1 MLYTL
6 YQSLMILFRI
16 IETAT
21 LAYVVLS
28 WILPGS
34 SVYYFLGRFLE
45 PLARPF
51 RRLNMK
57 LTARIRMPLDFS
69 LWFMLIGL
77 DIARAIVKQ
86 IFYLLIR

>member
-16 IETAT
+16 IEVAT
-21 LAYVVLS
+21 LVYVVLS
-28 WILPGS
+28 WIMPGS
-34 SVYYFLGRFLE
+34 GGYYFLGRFLE

-51 RRLNMK
+51 RRLNRK
-57 LTARIRMPLDFS
+57 LTSRMRIPLDFS

-77 DIARAIVKQ
+77 DIVRAIVQQ
-86 IFYLLIR
+86 IFYLLI

>member
-16 IETAT
+16 IEVAT
-21 LAYVVLS
+21 LVYVVLS
-28 WILPGS
+28 WIMSGS
-34 SVYYFLGRFLE
+34 GAYYFLGRFLE

-57 LTARIRMPLDFS
+57 LTSRMRIPLDFS

-77 DIARAIVKQ
+77 DIVRAIVQ
-86 IFYLLIR
+86 RIFYLLI

>member
-16 IETAT
+16 IEVAT
-21 LAYVVLS
+21 LVYVVLS
-28 WILPGS
+28 WIMPGS
-34 SVYYFLGRFLE
+34 GADYFLGRFLE

-51 RRLNMK
+51 RRLNRK
-57 LTARIRMPLDFS
+57 LTSRMRIPLDFS

-77 DIARAIVKQ
+77 DIVRAIVQ
-86 IFYLLIR
+86 RIFYLLI

>member
-16 IETAT
+16 IEVAT
-21 LAYVVLS
+21 LVYVVLS
-28 WILPGS
+28 WIMPGS
-34 SVYYFLGRFLE
+34 GAYYFLGRFLE

-57 LTARIRMPLDFS
+57 LTSRMRIPLDFS

-77 DIARAIVKQ
+77 DIVRAIVQQ
-86 IFYLLIR
+86 IFYLLI